1 MGPQKEQKFIS
12 YSHGDWRSKIRSQ
25 MSGSGEGTFQT
36 EDFCLLTVSSHERKI
51 ANSGPLL

>member
-1 MGPQKEQKFIS
+1 MGPQKEQKFVS

-36 EDFCLLTVSSHERKI
+36 VDFCLLTVSSHERKI